1 MYTIVVDERE
11 RARQFENGINKAVRH
26 CKIGKVTRKTHPVP
40 DQIKDMFRG
49 AFWPHTGAPL
59 PTQTYMPK
67 CGCKV
72 GAACGNVACPHRL
85 IATCTTS
92 GGYVPVT
99 SSGDVPLVP
108 AHGVMM

>member
-11 RARQFENGINKAVRH
+11 RERQFENGINKAVRH
-26 CKIGKVTRKTHPVP
+26 CKIGKVTRKTRPVP
-40 DQIKDMFRG
+40 DQIMDMFRG
-49 AFWPHTGAPL
+49 AFWPHTGTPL
-59 PTQTYMPK
+59 PMQTMPK
-67 CGCKV
+67 CGCKPGTV
-72 GAACGNVACPHRL
+72 CMNVACPHRL

-108 AHGVMM
+108 SHGVLM